1 LSDSNIVLKLQ
12 LNNLISNGMKND
24 MDIDYFKDK
33 LEEELLLVEKE
44 LNSIGRKNPDNKIDW
59 EAEPTL
65 MNEDSADPNETAD
78 NIEEYEGNTA
88 VLKELEIRYN
98 DIKNALAK
106 IEKEIYGMCEISG
119 EPIEEER
126 LIANP
131 AARTCKKHMETN

>member
-1 LSDSNIVLKLQ
+1 
-12 LNNLISNGMKND
+12 
-24 MDIDYFKDK
+24 MDTEYFKEK

-44 LNSIGRKNPDNKIDW
+44 LNDIGRKNPDNKFDW
-59 EAEPTL
+59 EAEPAD
-65 MNEDSADPNETAD
+65 MNVDSADSNETAD

-106 IEKEIYGMCEISG
+106 IEKGTYGVCEISG

-131 AARTCKKHMETN
+131 AARTCKKHME